1 MNKKELYHDRAKSL
15 YMKGRTFKEIELT
28 LPVSRKMLQTWKR
41 EGDWEK
47 RRDFRMLPSRRASDI
62 LRDRIEEK
70 IQELDK
76 NITSSD
82 VDEIAKMTASIERL
96 ESRTSDMRGAAVEV
110 MEWYAQF
117 LKGKLS
123 AEKLREHSELILSF
137 FEYLE
142 ENL

>member
-1 MNKKELYHDRAKSL
+1 MAKKELYYDRAKRLFFRGKTVRDISL
-15 YMKGRTFKEIELT
+15 EV
-28 LPVSRKMLQTWKR
+28 PVSYRVLKTWKR
-41 EGDWEK
+41 EGEWEK
-47 RRDFRMLPSRRASDI
+47 RRDFRMLPGRRASDI

-76 NITSSD
+76 NITSAD

-96 ESRTSDMRGAAVEV
+96 ENRTSDMRGAAVEI

-123 AEKLREHSELILSF
+123 AEKLREHSELILCF